1 MKNIKKSTL
10 FKIWAALFAVVIV
23 LYVLTTTIDWLGN
36 HPWVLGT
43 LLFVAVVPFTIIFW
57 YYLLKQRTGK

>member
-23 LYVLTTTIDWLGN
+23 LYVLATTIDWLGN

-43 LLFVAVVPFTIIFW
+43 LLFITVVPFTIIFW
-57 YYLLKQRTGK
+57 YYLLKSRTVK